1 MAGPLPRV
9 LSRWVLVLLGGQ
21 LALGLAY
28 AAAEL
33 GELPHYHDSNA
44 YFELAR
50 ILRVDAHRGIAYPAF
65 LAAADRLGGAPSFL
79 RVVANQH
86 AGPPCTAPDGIALV
100 QLLQMLLSA
109 AAYVNSQRSQAAV
122 SPSTSSLGWA
132 GSLAVASLLVVDP
145 LVAHSALS
153 IMPDALAMAASLVFC
168 GALARVAIGGQR
180 PTRDGT
186 WLFLAFSLASLLR
199 PEKKYVLL
207 CVAAASAAVWLWIA
221 HRGLHTFVRL
231 PARLAFAG
239 GLVVLGLA
247 ASVTTERLV
256 FSDYGRPGHGSVML
270 HARVIFPH
278 LGDIFGGLPADVQR
292 RFTES
297 DIAFYDEHVL
307 NPGPVMERVS
317 GGNAAEAEQ
326 LTDQMARAAWSQR
339 GPAIVFDTLKDGIE
353 NALPT
358 LGFYPRMLTLEVLD
372 RQGYRKLSRSDML
385 PWTHERMTEHHPE
398 LAHASLA
405 LSGIVFTLLAAA
417 ALVRWRR
424 ESRPAGG
431 AVASAL
437 LPWIPAIAFA
447 LANGAAFALHADAV
461 SPRYTVTTH
470 VMCLSA
476 VYASALAT
484 ARSIR
489 PWRGCA

>member
-21 LALGLAY
+21 LALGLSY
-28 AAAEL
+28 TVAEL

-50 ILRVDAHRGIAYPAF
+50 VLRVDAHRGIAYPAF

-79 RVVANQH
+79 RVIDNEHPDA
-86 AGPPCTAPDGIALV
+86 PCTAPDGIALV
-100 QLLQMLLSA
+100 QLLQLLLCA
-109 AAYVNSQRSQAAV
+109 GAFVYWLRSQAAI
-122 SPSTSSLGWA
+122 SPSASSLRWV
-132 GSLAVASLLVVDP
+132 GSLAVASLLLVDP
-145 LVAHSALS
+145 LVAHFALS
-153 IMPDALAMAASLVFC
+153 IMPDALAMAAALVFC
-168 GALARVAIGGQR
+168 GALARIALGGRR
-180 PTRDGT
+180 PTRDGA
-186 WLFLAFSLASLLR
+186 WLFLAFSAASLLR

-207 CVAAASAAVWLWIA
+207 CVAAASAMVWLWIA
-221 HRGLHTFVRL
+221 RRGRHTFARL
-231 PARLAFAG
+231 PARLAFAA
-239 GLVVLGLA
+239 GLVALGLA

-256 FSDYGRPGHGSVML
+256 FSDYGRPGQGSIML

-278 LGDIFGGLPADVQR
+278 LGDVFGALPANVQR

-297 DIAFYDEHVL
+297 DVAFYDKHVL

-326 LTDQMARAAWSQR
+326 LTDQMARAAWDQR
-339 GPAIVFDTLKDGIE
+339 GPAIVFDTVKDGIE
-353 NALPT
+353 NTLPT
-358 LGFYPRMLTLEVLD
+358 VGFYPRMLTLEALD
-372 RQGYRKLSRSDML
+372 VHGYRALSRSDML
-385 PWTHERMTEHHPE
+385 PWTHERMTEHHPR

-405 LSGIVFTLLAAA
+405 LSGVVFALLAAA
-417 ALVRWRR
+417 ALARWRR
-424 ESRPAGG
+424 ESRQAPEALTT
-431 AVASAL
+431 AL

-461 SPRYTVTTH
+461 SPRYTIATH
-470 VMCLSA
+470 VMGLSA

-484 ARSIR
+484 ARPGR
-489 PWRGCA
+489 P